1 MKIVISHK
9 DMSYQAE
16 VPKDRE
22 VHLYGLK
29 IGDKVDGSLIGAAGY
44 TLKITG
50 GSDKDGFPMKAD
62 LLGGGRK
69 SILLSKGVGFPTAK
83 KGERSRRLVRGNTVS
98 ESIAQLNTV
107 VETEGPTPLEQLF
120 PRKEKKEE
128 KKEEKK

>member
-9 DMSYQAE
+9 DLSYQVE

-29 IGDKVDGSLIGAAGY
+29 IGDKFDGSLIGAAGY

-69 SILLSKGVGFPTAK
+69 SILLSKGVGFPKGK
-83 KGERSRRLVRGNTVS
+83 KGERVRRLVRGNTVS